1 MAVVNRG
8 RAELCSS
15 PERTK
20 VWTET
25 MKKKR
30 VSVVYY
36 LSRNGHL
43 EQPHFMEVTLSS
55 RDGLYLKDVINRL
68 NFLRGNG
75 MASLYSW
82 SSKRSYKNGF
92 VWHDLSEDDFIYPAH
107 GQEYVLKGSELPRS
121 SSSPT
126 SQETIDSERADFLPE
141 RRKKPPS
148 ASSSVDFGEYMVYK
162 NKLLAADASA
172 KAMDAATQTDDEW
185 RRRRRRVFGEGNGDG
200 ENRGEV
206 VLEED
211 NPTTELN
218 CDEISP
224 PPSSSST
231 ETLESLIKADGRV
244 AVTSTVGGGD
254 ENDRSVAGCP
264 SGRFRASASAVLMN
278 LISCGSISVKDHAVS
293 CGGGGR
299 YSLPQ
304 RGRPAELQEE
314 TKEMDGAIE
323 MPSIS
328 AIRLEDK
335 EYFSGSLIE
344 TKKKTL
350 VGDGTATAAA
360 ALKRS
365 SSYNS
370 ERSSKMEMDGGRGA
384 RCIPAGKTKA
394 TATGRKKMELE
405 TK

>member
-25 MKKKR
+25 TRKKK

-36 LSRNGHL
+36 LSRNGQL

-55 RDGLYLKDVINRL
+55 RDGLYLKDVMDRL

-107 GQEYVLKGSELPRS
+107 GQEYVLKGSELLRS

-126 SQETIDSERADFLPE
+126 SQETTDSERTDFPPE
-141 RRKKPPS
+141 RRKKTPP
-148 ASSSVDFGEYMVYK
+148 ASSSVDFGEYKVYR
-162 NKLLAADASA
+162 NKLMAADASVR
-172 KAMDAATQTDDEW
+172 AMDAATQTDDE
-185 RRRRRRVFGEGNGDG
+185 RRRRRRRREFGEGDEEG

-206 VLEED
+206 VVEED
-211 NPTTELN
+211 DPTTELS

-244 AVTSTVGGGD
+244 VVRSTAGGGD
-254 ENDRSVAGCP
+254 ENDRSVTGCP
-264 SGRFRASASAVLMN
+264 SGRFRSSASAVLMN
-278 LISCGSISVKDHAVS
+278 LISCGSISVKDHGGV
-293 CGGGGR
+293 GGGGH
-299 YSLPQ
+299 SLPP
-304 RGRPAELQEE
+304 RGGPAEHQEE

-323 MPSIS
+323 LPSFS
-328 AIRLEDK
+328 SIRLENK

-344 TKKKTL
+344 TKKKTIA
-350 VGDGTATAAA
+350 GDSTAAA
-360 ALKRS
+360 AGLKRS
-365 SSYNS
+365 SSYNA
-370 ERSSKMEMDGGRGA
+370 ERGSKMEMDGGRGA
-384 RCIPAGKTKA
+384 TCFPAGKTKA
-394 TATGRKKMELE
+394 PAK
-405 TK
+405 